1 MSAYSAITRLGLKVA
16 KNNWTLFTQQSAL
29 KVTVILA
36 FILIF
41 EKFVYALLLDGF
53 RFLSEFGGA
62 GAFLINRL
70 FGLFFLGIGLM
81 LVISS
86 AVSSYASLYRSEDV
100 HFLMVRPLTFSQITM
115 VQFFHAMR
123 LSSWAF
129 FFIMIPFVFA
139 YAHHNDSGI
148 AFVLW
153 SFIFCLPLL
162 VISCGIGTL
171 LTMLLV
177 RIIPR
182 NMMTH
187 LLMLLTIIIVG
198 ISIFHWNANRPDT
211 QSSTFVISQFVPGL
225 SLSINPFMPSYWVT
239 RGITAMKDLD
249 WQTGGLYFALLMANA
264 MMIGMLIEGLAKWIY
279 YPAYLKVG
287 QVTSNTRRNPRLL
300 GGLDKALFFLSHDV
314 RALIMK
320 DIRTFLR
327 DPMQWSQAL
336 IFFGLLGLY
345 FANLGSFNYD
355 EQELAW
361 RNMISFLN
369 VFSMSAV
376 MCSLGARFIYPQLSM
391 EGQGFWILGLSPT
404 TKRTIISTKFC
415 LSLLAMLTVSMTLM
429 LTSTTTLKVTGD
441 IRTITLVMAGAMSF
455 AIAGLSTGLGACYID
470 LKQKNPAAILS
481 GYGGTL
487 NLVLSFGFIIGA
499 ILPLGMIYHLYYI
512 GRMPEDVFNTY
523 RLLAFCWL
531 TVLTILAT
539 VLPLYFGHRHLQSRE
554 Y

>member
-1 MSAYSAITRLGLKVA
+1 MRHLGLSVA
-16 KNNWTLFTQQSAL
+16 KNNWKLFSQQSVL
-29 KVTVILA
+29 KVFVIIGFLM
-36 FILIF
+36 IF
-41 EKFVYALLLDGF
+41 EIFLYTLLMDGF
-53 RFLSEFGGA
+53 AFLKEQGGA

-70 FGLFFLGIGLM
+70 FGLFFLGIGIM
-81 LVISS
+81 LVMSS
-86 AVSSYASLYRSEDV
+86 AVSSYATLYRADEV
-100 HFLMVRPLTFSQITM
+100 HFLMVRPLSHSQITM
-115 VQFFHAMR
+115 FQFFQAMK

-129 FFIMIPFVFA
+129 FFVMVPFVLS
-139 YAHHNDSGI
+139 YSNHNNHGLM
-148 AFVLW
+148 FVVW
-153 SFIFCLPLL
+153 SFIFCLPMI
-162 VISCGIGTL
+162 VISCGLGTL
-171 LTMLLV
+171 FTMILV

-182 NMMTH
+182 NMMIH
-187 LLMLLTIIIVG
+187 LITLLALMALGYTV
-198 ISIFHWNANRPDT
+198 FYWHANKPDA
-211 QSSTFVISQFVPGL
+211 SSSSFMISQFVPGL
-225 SLSINPFMPSYWVT
+225 SLSINPLMPSWWVT
-239 RGITAMKDLD
+239 RGITAMKDQEWL
-249 WQTGGLYFALLMANA
+249 TGVQYLGLLMSNA
-264 MMIGMLIEGLAKWIY
+264 LMLCMILEGVSRWIY

-287 QVTSNTRRNPRLL
+287 QVTSVTRRSPKLL
-300 GGLDKALFFLSHDV
+300 SGLESCLFFLRHDV

-355 EQELAW
+355 QQELTW

-404 TKRTIISTKFC
+404 TKRTIIVTKFTMA
-415 LSLLAMLTVSMTLM
+415 LLAMLTVSMTLM

-470 LKQKNPAAILS
+470 IKEKNPARILS
-481 GYGGTL
+481 GFGGTL
-487 NLVLSFGFIIGA
+487 NLVLSFGFIVA
-499 ILPLGMIYHLYYI
+499 AVLPLGMIYHLRYI
-512 GRMPEDVFNTY
+512 GQLHIHTFNTY
-523 RLLAFCWL
+523 RLLAFGWL
-531 TVLTILAT
+531 VILTLLAT
-539 VLPLYFGHRHLQSRE
+539 ILPLYFGNRHLNARE